1 MSASSGGGMMAAVA
15 NTHYAGFWIR
25 LLALVADVAIVV
37 VATLVILF
45 VSAFFGKTGLRI
57 GSIAALVLQTL
68 YWPLLHASE
77 GQASYGKAMLGL
89 KVTDLEGDRIS
100 FVRSCGRALAWIV
113 SALPVLLGFAMA
125 AFTSR
130 KQALHDYV
138 ASTCVV
144 RDGPAH
150 VAGAITV
157 AVVGIV
163 GPMIAI
169 PMFFMAMF
177 IGIVASVFGDFLGDM
192 RRLAPRPQIQVAA
205 RQTPPAK
212 SPGAVPTPAPSAS
225 APAAPPLTGSP
236 EIDFD
241 RLIGAPLTGFDQG
254 GMTRAGPAILEL
266 STMFTDT
273 LWLKVH
279 LPMPVAAEAQLV
291 PGPRVSVDR
300 VLDQA
305 GNDFHDAGSTFE
317 TKEFFQR
324 AAMSPASIPVPHLMG
339 IRSVHLRRGLTEQ
352 TLQKAE
358 GQISITLPVDPRT
371 VAFDATETGKEKTA
385 HDSALT
391 LVSMSGDAV
400 RMRFRGASEHLLR
413 VRAFGADGQPLA
425 PGSREILPESQDVDQ
440 EFSASF
446 KGAPARV
453 EALVAARI
461 IERTYPFAVM
471 RGVGAGAPSS
481 ATAGQTVPAR
491 PRAAR

>member
-1 MSASSGGGMMAAVA
+1 MAAVA

-25 LLALVADVAIVV
+25 LLAFVADVAIVF

-45 VSAFFGKTGLRI
+45 ASAFLGKTGLRI
-57 GSIAALVLQTL
+57 GSIAALVLQML

-89 KVTDLEGDRIS
+89 KVTDFEGERIS

-113 SALPVLLGFAMA
+113 SALPMLLGFVMA

-130 KQALHDYV
+130 KQALHDYI

-169 PMFFMAMF
+169 PMFFMAIF
-177 IGIVASVFGDFLGDM
+177 IGIMASVFGDFLGEM
-192 RRLAPRPQIQVAA
+192 RRLAPQAQIQIAT

-212 SPGAVPTPAPSAS
+212 SPGAIATPAPSAS
-225 APAAPPLTGSP
+225 APAAPAPAPAPTGSP

-279 LPMPVAAEAQLV
+279 LPLPVAAEAQLV
-291 PGPRVSVDR
+291 PGPRVTVDR

-305 GNDFHDAGSTFE
+305 GN
-317 TKEFFQR
+317 
-324 AAMSPASIPVPHLMG
+324 
-339 IRSVHLRRGLTEQ
+339 
-352 TLQKAE
+352 
-358 GQISITLPVDPRT
+358 
-371 VAFDATETGKEKTA
+371 
-385 HDSALT
+385 
-391 LVSMSGDAV
+391 
-400 RMRFRGASEHLLR
+400 
-413 VRAFGADGQPLA
+413 
-425 PGSREILPESQDVDQ
+425 
-440 EFSASF
+440 
-446 KGAPARV
+446 
-453 EALVAARI
+453 
-461 IERTYPFAVM
+461 
-471 RGVGAGAPSS
+471 
-481 ATAGQTVPAR
+481 
-491 PRAAR
+491 